1 MGQLQTGLVWEA
13 RCFLHNQK
21 SVATL
26 IEKVTN
32 TSWECLGGPDSMEET
47 KNHLSTD
54 DMLDDPQMFA
64 KRTNKWMNQGVDK
77 VHIIILICVCGL
89 IAEVKYLFSGDH
101 IIFWTNYERGKEK
114 ENENQNNTSNTENG
128 WAGKYA
134 LGMWQ

>member
-1 MGQLQTGLVWEA
+1 
-13 RCFLHNQK
+13 
-21 SVATL
+21 
-26 IEKVTN
+26 
-32 TSWECLGGPDSMEET
+32 MEET

-54 DMLDDPQMFA
+54 GMPDDPQMFA

-77 VHIIILICVCGL
+77 VHIIILICVCGF

-114 ENENQNNTSNTENG
+114 ENENQNNTFNTENG

>member
-1 MGQLQTGLVWEA
+1 
-13 RCFLHNQK
+13 
-21 SVATL
+21 
-26 IEKVTN
+26 
-32 TSWECLGGPDSMEET
+32 MEET

-64 KRTNKWMNQGVDK
+64 KRTNKWMNQGMDK

-89 IAEVKYLFSGDH
+89 IVEVKYLFSGDH

-134 LGMWQ
+134 LGVRQ